1 LIDQTANQTLVAGQR
16 YKIAYAY
23 KSGDWA
29 LYINGVQKRTNTAAA
44 VPAVSQFN
52 FNGGGYGAAVATVK
66 NEFSQALLFT
76 TRLSNDSDLATLT
89 LIEEIGLDNLCNH
102 TKGGDGTFGYKHK
115 ETSKAKMSL
124 ADKSYTKTEEY
135 RNNMSK
141 VKTGT
146 THKGKELIQL
156 STGFVFDSMHHVAD
170 HLGLNRN
177 RILSAFYWYR
187 KGKPKRNIIKDF
199 ELL

>member
-1 LIDQTANQTLVAGQR
+1 VAYVYLHRKPCDNSIYYVGIGKSKHRPNAILGRSEQWTRTYNKYGRIVEIVASGID
-16 YKIAYAY
+16 Y
-23 KSGDWA
+23 
-29 LYINGVQKRTNTAAA
+29 
-44 VPAVSQFN
+44 
-52 FNGGGYGAAVATVK
+52 
-66 NEFSQALLFT
+66 EQAKELEVF
-76 TRLSNDSDLATLT
+76 

-102 TKGGDGTFGYKHK
+102 TKGGDGTVGYKHK
-115 ETSKAKMSL
+115 EESKRKMASV
-124 ADKSYTKTEEY
+124 DKSYTKTPEY
-135 RNNMSK
+135 RENMSRIK
-141 VKTGT
+141 KGIR
-146 THKGKELIQL
+146 HKGKELIQM

>member
-1 LIDQTANQTLVAGQR
+1 MAFVYLHRKPCDNSIYYVGISKFKHRPYQVSARSEQWTRTYNKYGRIVDIVASDIS
-16 YKIAYAY
+16 Y
-23 KSGDWA
+23 
-29 LYINGVQKRTNTAAA
+29 
-44 VPAVSQFN
+44 
-52 FNGGGYGAAVATVK
+52 
-66 NEFSQALLFT
+66 EQAKELEIF
-76 TRLSNDSDLATLT
+76 

-115 ETSKAKMSL
+115 EASKAKMSL
-124 ADKSYTKTEEY
+124 ADKSYTKTAEY
-135 RNNMSK
+135 RDNMRR

-170 HLGLNRN
+170 HLGLNRS
-177 RILSAFYWYR
+177 RILSAFYWYG
-187 KGKPKRNIIKDF
+187 KGKPKRNVIKDF